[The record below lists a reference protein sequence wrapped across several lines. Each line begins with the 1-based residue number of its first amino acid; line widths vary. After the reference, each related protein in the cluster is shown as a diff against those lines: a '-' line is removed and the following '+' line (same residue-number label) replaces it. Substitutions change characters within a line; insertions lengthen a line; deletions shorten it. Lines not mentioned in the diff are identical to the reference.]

1 MKVTAGSWQQGISG
15 SLYRTAQQERE
26 KEAEAG
32 VEMQKAAAQNGLSK
46 AGSGQAAG
54 SPSSGKVRASLPDD
68 SVGEL
73 AALLARAETKLDV
86 HQVSSKVMRGLAN
99 LRMSAA
105 LCEGKDKEK
114 ANKMIRRMEK
124 LLKRV
129 YKKLKQLGKE
139 EQLEQQREKA
149 EKKMEDQKAEELRDE
164 LKCRRN
170 KRRREERE
178 YAMKENAEDH
188 KAAAADGSL
197 LPGGDAGSV
206 PSSSELP
213 AMAGSGGAAAPVSAV
228 AEAFSSADAA
238 VEGASLDMTV

>member
-1 MKVTAGSWQQGISG
+1 MKVTAGSWQQGISS

-54 SPSSGKVRASLPDD
+54 SPSSGKVRASLPGD

-149 EKKMEDQKAEELRDE
+149 EKKMEEQKAEELRDE

-188 KAAAADGSL
+188 KAAADGSL

-228 AEAFSSADAA
+228 AEAFSPADAA